1 MGQGVCLGLPP
12 LEGGERLGSWA
23 LLLGAALLLED
34 SLQMCRA
41 MHVCVHTTH
50 AHMGT
55 HRNT

>member
-34 SLQMCRA
+34 SLQTCSP